1 VTKVARKVILSNLGV
16 DITEATITY
25 LVKKEGEDIKRG
37 DVIALVESQKV
48 SFEVVSPADGFLLK
62 ILCKEGDTVKVDE
75 TVAIVGKE
83 GEDISFLLE
92 EKLEKPK
99 QGREVKPKKENFDKA
114 ENIHKVK
121 AYPVARKVAQELNL
135 NLSQIEGTGPRGLIT
150 KEDVERYSKEQ
161 DISEAIPLIGIRG
174 TIARRMVESLQ
185 TAAHVTTV
193 IEVDMTSVKN
203 LREEFREKAN
213 LKLSYLAF
221 IIKAA
226 IKAIQDV
233 PVINSVIREDKIL
246 KKKEVNFGIAVGT
259 EEALLVPVIRHVKTM
274 DLMEINKKL
283 EEVATLAREK
293 KLTPEDMQGGT
304 ITLSNG
310 GVFGPILNTP
320 IINQP
325 QVALIW
331 TGRITRKPVVIKN
344 QIVIRDMMYLCLS
357 YDHRAMD
364 GRNAGT
370 YIAKMKEYLEEAKFN

>member
-1 VTKVARKVILSNLGV
+1 VARKVILSNLGV